1 MWVASRGFL
10 GARFSHSAMGALG
23 ASESEDMR
31 LALFELVPVKGKPKG
46 EPPLLG
52 SPKNRHH
59 IYEDDTRQA
68 IQMYLWGDHPAPDR
82 GFELNLVGFTLR
94 MPSTVYTEEKSFVHC
109 MTQTTC

>member
-31 LALFELVPVKGKPKG
+31 LALSELVPVKGKPKG

-52 SPKNRHH
+52 SPKNRHT
-59 IYEDDTRQA
+59 IFMKMIQDRQSKCTFGGT
-68 IQMYLWGDHPAPDR
+68 IQHLTVD
-82 GFELNLVGFTLR
+82 LN
-94 MPSTVYTEEKSFVHC
+94 
-109 MTQTTC
+109 